1 MCGEHPHFRHRKG
14 ACQTDSRAGAREVRE
29 KSGMRRDLE
38 VQGRIRVSRR
48 EQPTVARAAEKPMI
62 PE

>member
-1 MCGEHPHFRHRKG
+1 MCGEHPHFRHKKG
-14 ACQTDSRAGAREVRE
+14 ACQTDRKAEAREVRKK

-38 VQGRIRVSRR
+38 VQGRIISRR
-48 EQPTVARAAEKPMI
+48 EQPTMARAAEKPMI